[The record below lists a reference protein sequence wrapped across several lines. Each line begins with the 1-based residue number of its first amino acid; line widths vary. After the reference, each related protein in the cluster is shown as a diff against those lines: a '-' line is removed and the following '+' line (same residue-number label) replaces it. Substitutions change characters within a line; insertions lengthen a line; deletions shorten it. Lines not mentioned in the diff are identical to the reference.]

1 MEKELNNTASV
12 VGNYNNVPTSI
23 TSLVSVVTI
32 IDGLSITKTA
42 DKVNWIDGELT
53 YTIIINNNAEKT
65 YESPV
70 ITDKLDETKVEFI
83 DKSVTID
90 GSTAKESEYSFD
102 SVSNTLTVK
111 LTNIDVSTSK
121 TVTFKVRKKSL

>member
-12 VGNYNNVPTSI
+12 VGTYNNVPTSI

-42 DKVNWIDGELT
+42 DKVNWADGELT
-53 YTIIINNNAEKT
+53 YTIAIINNAEKT
-65 YESPV
+65 YESPT
-70 ITDKLDETKVEFI
+70 ITDKLDGTNVEFV

-90 GSTAKESEYSFD
+90 GTAASESEYEFD
-102 SVSNTLTVK
+102 SSTNTLTVK
-111 LTNIDVSTSK
+111 LTNIDVSKTK
-121 TVTFKVRKKSL
+121 TVTFKVRKKS

>member
-42 DKVNWIDGELT
+42 DKVNWIDGDLT

-70 ITDKLDETKVEFI
+70 ITDKLDETKVEFV

-90 GSTAKESEYSFD
+90 GSAAKESEYSFD

-111 LTNIDVSTSK
+111 LTNIDASTSK